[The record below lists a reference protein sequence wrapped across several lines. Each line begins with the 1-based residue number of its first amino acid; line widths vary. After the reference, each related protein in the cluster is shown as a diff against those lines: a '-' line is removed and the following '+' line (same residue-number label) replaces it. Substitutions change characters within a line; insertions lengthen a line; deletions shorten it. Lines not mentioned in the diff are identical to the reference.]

1 MNDPDVFFIRTENI
15 HLSNKQKD
23 DLARIQALL
32 GGVFLTSD
40 CPANYTNDM
49 IRKYQEYRKLASAL
63 VTDVNTDEGITIEYV
78 LDGQTNVIHF
88 DCTNGK

>member
-15 HLSNKQKD
+15 RLTEKQKD

-40 CPANYTNDM
+40 SPANYTDDM
-49 IRKYQEYRKLASAL
+49 IQKYQEYRKLASAL

-78 LDGQTNVIHF
+78 LDGQTKVVHF
-88 DCTNGK
+88 DCTNR